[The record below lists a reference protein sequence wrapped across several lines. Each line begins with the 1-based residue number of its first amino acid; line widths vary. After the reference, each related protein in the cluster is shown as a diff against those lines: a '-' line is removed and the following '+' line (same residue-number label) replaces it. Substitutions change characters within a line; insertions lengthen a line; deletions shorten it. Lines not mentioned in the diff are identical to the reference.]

1 MVPVGKGVKMVDELK
16 KVAETRTF
24 EVLNLCELGFFYGPD
39 RIQETMLS
47 VVSGW

>member
-1 MVPVGKGVKMVDELK
+1 ME
-16 KVAETRTF
+16 KVTETRTL
-24 EVLNLCELGFFYGPD
+24 EVLSRFELGFFNGFD